1 MRFYLLAWLPMVVI
15 AILNGSLR
23 DLWYSAYMGP
33 LAAHQLSTLTLILLF
48 ALYIW
53 LVIRRRPPASAR
65 RAWAVGLV
73 WLALTIGF
81 ELGFGH
87 YLAGHPWGD
96 LLADYDLTAG
106 RLWVLIPAWVTVAP
120 YLFYRLRR

>member
-15 AILNGSLR
+15 AILNGTLR
-23 DLWYSAYMGP
+23 DLWYRAYMGP
-33 LAAHQLSTLTLILLF
+33 LPAHQLSTLTLILLF

-53 LVIRRRPPASAR
+53 LVIRRRPPASALQ
-65 RAWAVGLV
+65 AWAVGLV
-73 WLALTIGF
+73 WLALTIAF
-81 ELGFGH
+81 EFGFGH
-87 YLAGHPWGD
+87 YVAGHSWAD

-120 YLFYRLRR
+120 YLFYRLGR